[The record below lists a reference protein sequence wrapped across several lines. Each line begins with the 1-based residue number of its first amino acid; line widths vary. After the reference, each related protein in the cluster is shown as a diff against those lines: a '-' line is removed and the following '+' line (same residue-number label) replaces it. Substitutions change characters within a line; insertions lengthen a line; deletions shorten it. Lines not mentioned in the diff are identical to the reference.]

1 MIKYAV
7 YNGIQI
13 CNAFVLAIIKMNKM
27 NRIYKN
33 EQAEYP
39 GR

>member
-1 MIKYAV
+1 MIKCAV

-13 CNAFVLAIIKMNKM
+13 CNAFVLVNIKMNKM

-33 EQAEYP
+33 EQTEYN
-39 GR
+39 G